1 MVVRHC
7 AFLMPGG
14 RQCRAA
20 PLIDGAFCL
29 LHDPAK
35 AQEAG
40 EARRLGGFRRRREG
54 TIVVAYDLESLG
66 TVEGI
71 VRVLDIA
78 LRDVLGLDNSV
89 PRNRVLMVSLKPRP
103 GFYRSAI
110 WRPGSPAPPRGLCG
124 LLVGDCRPGRNAL
137 DEDLA
142 ANEWDLVA
150 RAVVEASQ
158 GRVRG
163 LLPGAGDG
171 PAFLEDDRFA

>member
-1 MVVRHC
+1 MAAVEDPDLALARDRRVDAPQEVVGELDRRG
-7 AFLMPGG
+7 LP
-14 RQCRAA
+14 RAA

-89 PRNRVLMVSLKPRP
+89 PRNRVLIGVAQAAAR
-103 GFYRSAI
+103 
-110 WRPGSPAPPRGLCG
+110 
-124 LLVGDCRPGRNAL
+124 LLQVG
-137 DEDLA
+137 DLA
-142 ANEWDLVA
+142 ARVASPSKGLV
-150 RAVVEASQ
+150 RPTC
-158 GRVRG
+158 R
-163 LLPGAGDG
+163 
-171 PAFLEDDRFA
+171 

>member
-40 EARRLGGFRRRREG
+40 EARRLCGFRRRREG

-78 LRDVLGLDNSV
+78 LRDVLGLDNTV
-89 PRNRVLMVSLKPRP
+89 PRNRALIGVA
-103 GFYRSAI
+103 SAAA
-110 WRPGSPAPPRGLCG
+110 R
-124 LLVGDCRPGRNAL
+124 LLEVG
-137 DEDLA
+137 DLA
-142 ANEWDLVA
+142 ARVA
-150 RAVVEASQ
+150 GLEASL
-158 GRVRG
+158 GSKDRS
-163 LLPGAGDG
+163 ADDA
-171 PAFLEDDRFA
+171 AFPQENPDDPKATPRRR

>member
-7 AFLMPGG
+7 AVLMAGG

-89 PRNRVLMVSLKPRP
+89 PRNRVLIGVAQAAAR
-103 GFYRSAI
+103 
-110 WRPGSPAPPRGLCG
+110 
-124 LLVGDCRPGRNAL
+124 LLEVG
-137 DEDLA
+137 DLA
-142 ANEWDLVA
+142 ARVA
-150 RAVVEASQ
+150 SLEAAVGHGSSPTEDAAFPEENPDDPKATP
-158 GRVRG
+158 RRG
-163 LLPGAGDG
+163 
-171 PAFLEDDRFA
+171 

>member
-89 PRNRVLMVSLKPRP
+89 PRNRTLIGVAAAATRLLEP
-103 GFYRSAI
+103 GDLEARVAGLEVALGSQERSSDDAAF
-110 WRPGSPAPPRGLCG
+110 PQENPDDPQAPHR
-124 LLVGDCRPGRNAL
+124 RR
-137 DEDLA
+137 
-142 ANEWDLVA
+142 
-150 RAVVEASQ
+150 
-158 GRVRG
+158 
-163 LLPGAGDG
+163 
-171 PAFLEDDRFA
+171 